1 MLQEFKEFVAEGNLV
16 ELAVAV
22 ILGLAFNVV
31 VQSLVADVFTP
42 LIAAIFGQPDFSS
55 ITIPV
60 GDSEILIGNFLNA
73 LIYFLIVAFV
83 LFLVVKAYNRAFPKK
98 EAAAGPTEIE
108 LLTEIRDELR
118 KSLIP
123 FRGVKV
129 PMAPGTD
136 T

>member
-1 MLQEFKEFVAEGNLV
+1 MLKEFKEFVSKGNLV

-31 VQSLVADVFTP
+31 VQSLVGDVFTP

-73 LIYFLIVAFV
+73 LIYFVIVAFV
-83 LFLVVKAYNRAFPKK
+83 LFLVVKAYNRAFPRK
-98 EAAAGPTEIE
+98 EAAAGPSEIE
-108 LLTEIRDELR
+108 LLTEIRDALR
-118 KSLIP
+118 S
-123 FRGVKV
+123 R
-129 PMAPGTD
+129 
-136 T
+136 